1 MAITLK
7 TTAKFEDHNRFVIV
21 VNPSGHHAG
30 TIKGNWEQIKSVVRP
45 TMDMH
50 CHLENAAR
58 GIASAILPMPT
69 HGEMMKDIHAQIV
82 DGVATAYADSRYGTS
97 VTVAIHRV

>member
-1 MAITLK
+1 MEIKLK
-7 TTAKFEDHNRFVIV
+7 TTARFEDNNRFVIV
-21 VNPSGHHAG
+21 VNPSGHHAE
-30 TIKGNWEQIKSVVRP
+30 TIKDNWEQIKSVVRP

-58 GIASAILPMPT
+58 GIASAILAMAT
-69 HGEMMKDIHAQIV
+69 HGEMMKDIYAQMV

-97 VTVAIHRV
+97 VGVTIHRV